1 MLALIDDDGCFGVW
15 SFSVGGLSG
24 LLSFF
29 PCFLPLSCLCFKSL
43 WLLSL
48 CWSVRECWLI
58 VLDLLSYVKD
68 RLCLWLYVLCIQV
81 PETSVSLVL
90 VVGLCHFWL
99 LFTGHVRHLLLELI
113 LIFDFTVQLSLMDLE
128 EEAVIGTWRKVRR
141 REVHWRLKPSVESF
155 WWQEKVSSWV
165 GLALAHELFG
175 IIIFLSDWENRE
187 RD

>member
-1 MLALIDDDGCFGVW
+1 MIKAIIKSFPCFQFFLWFLSFIYLPFVCSIWSTCRFVVSGFRWMLALIDDDGCFGVW

-43 WLLSL
+43 WLLSF

-68 RLCLWLYVLCIQV
+68 RFVSLWLYVLCVQV

-113 LIFDFTVQLSLMDLE
+113 LIFDFTVQHSR
-128 EEAVIGTWRKVRR
+128 T
-141 REVHWRLKPSVESF
+141 
-155 WWQEKVSSWV
+155 
-165 GLALAHELFG
+165 
-175 IIIFLSDWENRE
+175 
-187 RD
+187 